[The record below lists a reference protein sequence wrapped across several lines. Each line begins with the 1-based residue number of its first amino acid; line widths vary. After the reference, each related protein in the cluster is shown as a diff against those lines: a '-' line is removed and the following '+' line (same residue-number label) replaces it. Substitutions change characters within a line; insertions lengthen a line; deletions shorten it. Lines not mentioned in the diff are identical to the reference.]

1 MGNIISLKNV
11 SFNYDES
18 KRKVLKNINLEIN
31 EGEFVVIT
39 GPTGAGKTTLCETLN
54 GVIPNFI
61 NGNLEGE
68 IIVDGLNTKENPVY
82 KMATR
87 VGMVF
92 QDPDTQLFGMT
103 VEEDIAFGPSNLGYS
118 FEECMEKIEKSINDL
133 NISELRD
140 RKPLELSGGQ
150 KQSVTIAG
158 VYAMLPKII
167 VFDEPTSMLDPVG
180 KERVFSIIKDINKK
194 YKITIVVV
202 EHEMNEIV
210 KHADKVVIMDR
221 GEICM
226 QGSVSEVFT
235 QTDRLKELGLNIPH
249 TIELGMLLKN
259 DKLID
264 EIHLVPEEIIN
275 ELSRFCARSK
285 PYTNIEEETESKIAA
300 SVDEAEQIVEIDNL
314 KHSYLGDTYELDG
327 IDLKIKKG
335 DFVAIIGQNGAG
347 KTTMARHII
356 GLLKPSQGSIRVKG
370 SDIAKKSVAELSSS
384 VGYVFQNPDEQ
395 IFKESVE
402 EELFF
407 GPANLNM
414 NLELVRENVNE
425 VLSDVGLE
433 KYRNVWPK
441 YLSKGERQRLAMGA
455 IITMDPDIVIVDE
468 PTTGQDWKETL
479 WIMELLKKINE
490 NGKTVIIITHNMEIV
505 NRYCNRVLTMVKGK
519 LILDGTPKE
528 VFVHRKELA
537 EAHVRPTDITYIAQN
552 LNYMPDNILS
562 VDEFYAIFKKVIN
575 QEAARC

>member
-11 SFNYDES
+11 SFNYDGS

-82 KMATR
+82 KMASS

-103 VEEDIAFGPSNLGYS
+103 VEEDIAFGPANLGYS
-118 FEECMEKIEKSINDL
+118 YEECMERIEKSINDL
-133 NISELRD
+133 NIRELRD

-210 KHADKVVIMDR
+210 RHADKVVIMDR
-221 GEICM
+221 GEICL
-226 QGSVSEVFT
+226 QGNVSEVFT
-235 QTDRLKELGLNIPH
+235 QTDKLKELGLNIPH
-249 TIELGMLLKN
+249 AIELGMLLKN
-259 DKLID
+259 DRLID
-264 EIHLVPEEIIN
+264 EVPMVPEEMIR
-275 ELSRFCARSK
+275 ELSRFCADSG
-285 PYTNIEEETESKIAA
+285 PHTYIEEKTESEIAA
-300 SVDEAEQIVEIDNL
+300 SGDEAEEIIEIDNL

-327 IDLKIKKG
+327 IDLKIRKG

-356 GLLKPSQGSIRVKG
+356 GLLKPSQGAIKVNG
-370 SDIAKKSVAELSSS
+370 SDIAEKSVAELSNS
-384 VGYVFQNPDEQ
+384 VGYVFQNPDDQ

-407 GPANLNM
+407 GPVNLNK

-433 KYRNVWPK
+433 KYRKVWPK

-490 NGKTVIIITHNMEIV
+490 KGKTVIIITHNMEIV

-528 VFVHRKELA
+528 VFVHKKELA

-562 VDEFYAIFKKVIN
+562 VNEFYTTFKKVIN
-575 QEAARC
+575 QEAAKC